1 LSVSGMTV
9 PWWRPRWCRHISF
22 RDGLSAICAATAR
35 DGLDDFDLFIL
46 VADDEVTDEDGAVHA
61 RVGAQA
67 LETGVVRLYSV
78 VVILSGWM
86 RGCAR
91 LCGVHS

>member
-1 LSVSGMTV
+1 MTV
-9 PWWRPRWCRHISF
+9 PWWRPRWCSRISF

-61 RVGAQA
+61 RVGTQA